1 MPSDS
6 TKPHDS
12 NFTRACVDAHH
23 HLWEYDE
30 SQYDWIS
37 PEMPELRQDFLPSDL
52 KLRMEEAGV
61 DGAVTVQA
69 RQTIEETEWLL
80 KLVAQHSFLYG
91 VVGWAPIAEE
101 SFPALLERLS
111 QEPKLVGLRHVVQ
124 AEPAGFLD
132 APAFNRGI
140 QRLQTCGLIYDIL
153 IFQHQLEEAIRF
165 VDRHPNQ
172 QFVVDHAAKPRI
184 AAREIEPWAA
194 NLRELAKRPNVV
206 CKVSGLATEGDWKS
220 WSTETLA
227 PYLDVCLEA
236 FGADRLMAGSDWP
249 VCLLAT
255 DYKRWWSFLREYFAT
270 LSDSEQES
278 LFGGTC
284 CRTYKIPRLSTQG
297 KAI

>member
-6 TKPHDS
+6 TKPHDNNS
-12 NFTRACVDAHH
+12 RQVCVDAHH

-37 PEMPELRQDFLPSDL
+37 PEMPELRRDFLPSDL

-80 KLVAQHSFLYG
+80 KLAAQHSFLYG
-91 VVGWAPIAEE
+91 AVGWAPIAEE

-140 QRLQTCGLIYDIL
+140 QRY
-153 IFQHQLEEAIRF
+153 R
-165 VDRHPNQ
+165 P
-172 QFVVDHAAKPRI
+172 AA
-184 AAREIEPWAA
+184 
-194 NLRELAKRPNVV
+194 
-206 CKVSGLATEGDWKS
+206 
-220 WSTETLA
+220 
-227 PYLDVCLEA
+227 
-236 FGADRLMAGSDWP
+236 
-249 VCLLAT
+249 
-255 DYKRWWSFLREYFAT
+255 
-270 LSDSEQES
+270 
-278 LFGGTC
+278 
-284 CRTYKIPRLSTQG
+284 
-297 KAI
+297 